1 MSSSIVSAIVELPS
15 LLAYKTT
22 LKNNICNSANLYLNC
37 DNTLFIFN
45 KKNLYLN
52 GKRNIFNIC
61 NQLNIATQSIKVTRM
76 EIYLNDSSVNNLHN
90 ELKNIVKLIDHFIDE
105 IGCIAN
111 SILDKKYLKSFNE
124 DSNIII
130 EVIRNF

>member
-1 MSSSIVSAIVELPS
+1 
-15 LLAYKTT
+15 
-22 LKNNICNSANLYLNC
+22 
-37 DNTLFIFN
+37 
-45 KKNLYLN
+45 
-52 GKRNIFNIC
+52 
-61 NQLNIATQSIKVTRM
+61 M

-105 IGCIAN
+105 IDCIAN

-130 EVIRNF
+130 EVIKNF